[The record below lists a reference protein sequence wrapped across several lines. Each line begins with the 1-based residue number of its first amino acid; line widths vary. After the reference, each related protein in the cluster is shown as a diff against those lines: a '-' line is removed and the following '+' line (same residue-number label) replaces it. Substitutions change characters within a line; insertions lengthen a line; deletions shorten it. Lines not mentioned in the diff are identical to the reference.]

1 MANRRET
8 LRQLLQSERP
18 LVMPDAYD
26 ALSARLIEAAGF
38 KAVQCSGFSMALAAR
53 CVPEQSLTIED
64 NLRITTSIVQAV
76 NLPVMAD
83 GEDGYGPPERVA
95 ATVQAFCTAGVA
107 GINIEDQVL
116 PPSQPR
122 RVVARSL
129 MTEKLRAAREAANRS
144 NMPDLV
150 INGRTD
156 ALAADSDRTRG
167 LREAVERG
175 NQYLNAGADLIFVTG
190 VATLDEV
197 KGLVSGI
204 KGPVSITAGMPPS
217 VREMSICSLRDCGVA
232 RVSLPTV
239 AVFSA
244 LQAVKRTL
252 ALIYAHDDFDEVLK
266 QDLLCSMQDVTA
278 ILTK

>member
-1 MANRRET
+1 MANQREK
-8 LRQLLQSERP
+8 LRELLQSEHP

-53 CVPEQSLTIED
+53 CVPEPSLTFEE

-76 NLPVMAD
+76 RLPVMAD
-83 GEDGYGPPERVA
+83 GEDGYGLPEQV
-95 ATVQAFCTAGVA
+95 TSTIQAFCAAGVA

-116 PPSQPR
+116 PPSQPK
-122 RVVARSL
+122 RVAARSL
-129 MTEKLRAAREAANRS
+129 MTEKLQAAREAANRS

-156 ALAADSDRTRG
+156 ALAADSDRMRG
-167 LREAVERG
+167 LQEAVERG
-175 NQYLNAGADLIFVTG
+175 NLYLSAGADLIFVAG

-197 KGLVSGI
+197 KALVGGI
-204 KGPVSITAGMPPS
+204 KGPVSITAGMPPGI
-217 VREMSICSLRDCGVA
+217 REMSIGSLRDCGVA

-244 LQAVKRTL
+244 LQAVKHTL
-252 ALIYAHDDFDEVLK
+252 ALIRTHDDFDQILE
-266 QDLLCSMQDVTA
+266 QNLLCSMQDVTA